1 MQNNTNNSNTG
12 PVLNTNPKRFIILG
26 LLIIFIFFGGL
37 VAWSA
42 FFPFQGAVIA
52 PGTVKVSGERKTV
65 QHLEGGI
72 IDSILVDEGQHVK
85 KGQVLIKLKS
95 SQVNASV
102 DLLQGQL
109 WAKLAESARLTA
121 ESTMK
126 DRIDWPKDLLRH
138 KDNPEVKE
146 IMQKQID
153 IFKSRRVDIENKI
166 SLYRSQIEQVKNKI
180 DGAREE
186 LNAQKEIIATLKEE
200 LEAKEEL
207 FKDNY
212 IDKAQLLELR
222 RRMSEHKGRAGK
234 LKQSM
239 AESRQKIEELKLRI
253 VDLKNSYR
261 EKAVTKLGEVNN
273 KIFDLRERIKPQ
285 LDAQRRLKVTAPV
298 SGQVLNIRVTSE
310 DSGVIKAGQP
320 LLDIVPSVSKL
331 IVEARIRPTDITD
344 VKKGQFTK
352 VQLSAFNRRT
362 TPPIPGEVTYISPD
376 QLTQETPNGSRSYF
390 LAHVKIEKQELKDSG
405 AYLSPGMPTVCYITT
420 DKRTVIGYLLDPI
433 FSNMDKAMREG

>member
-1 MQNNTNNSNTG
+1 MQDQSNNNSTG
-12 PVLNTNPKRFIILG
+12 RILNTNPKRFIILG

-102 DLLQGQL
+102 DLLQGRL
-109 WAKLAESARLTA
+109 WAKMAESARLTA

-126 DRIDWPKDLLRH
+126 DRINWPKDLLRH
-138 KDNPEVKE
+138 EDNPEVKE

-186 LNAQKEIIATLKEE
+186 LKAQEEIIATLKEE

-234 LKQSM
+234 LKQSI

-261 EKAVTKLGEVNN
+261 EKAVSKLGEVNN
-273 KIFDLRERIKPQ
+273 EIFDLRERIKPQ
-285 LDAQRRLKVTAPV
+285 LDAQHRLKVTAPV

-310 DSGVIKAGQP
+310 DSGVIKAGEP
-320 LLDIVPSVSKL
+320 LLDIVPSNSKL

-362 TPPIPGEVTYISPD
+362 TPPIPGQVTYVSPD
-376 QLTQETPNGSRSYF
+376 QLTQETPNGTRSYF
-390 LAHVKIEKQELKDSG
+390 LAHVKIEKQELKVSG